1 MSIYRFKIQ
10 NEQLNEE
17 MIDFACLHKYEDKI
31 QLRDSFKL
39 WLQQDNIKQLIES
52 ESTYLKRMD
61 YNLKQTSLESKLFK
75 SIKYYHI
82 KKMISNIPK
91 KEIKKETNRICFDK
105 SFLIL
110 THQYIQSNHNKKPAQ
125 LYDTFQIIHD
135 NECNIQKKC
144 LMEKGFHEDIILSK
158 MKKMFKNKYFTMT
171 QKTLDV

>member
-61 YNLKQTSLESKLFK
+61 YNLKQTSLELSL
-75 SIKYYHI
+75 IHI
-82 KKMISNIPK
+82 
-91 KEIKKETNRICFDK
+91 
-105 SFLIL
+105 
-110 THQYIQSNHNKKPAQ
+110 
-125 LYDTFQIIHD
+125 
-135 NECNIQKKC
+135 
-144 LMEKGFHEDIILSK
+144 
-158 MKKMFKNKYFTMT
+158 
-171 QKTLDV
+171 